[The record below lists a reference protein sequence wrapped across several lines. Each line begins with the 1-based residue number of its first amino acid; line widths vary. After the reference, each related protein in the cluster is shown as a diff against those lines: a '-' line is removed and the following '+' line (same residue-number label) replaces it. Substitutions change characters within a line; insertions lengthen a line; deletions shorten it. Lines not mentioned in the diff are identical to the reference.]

1 MASPSDWLEG
11 ARLRTLPAAMAPVLL
26 GTAAAVQLGQWSAVR
41 AVLALA
47 VALLLQIGV
56 NFSNDYSDGIRG
68 TDDNRQG
75 PPRLTG
81 GGLAAP
87 RTVLA
92 AALGCF
98 AAAGLAGLVLV
109 VLSGQWV
116 LVAVGVCAV
125 AAAWFYTGGRHPYG
139 YLGIGLSELMV
150 FVFFGLVATVGT
162 TVTQT
167 PSAPWWVWSLASGV
181 GLLSVS
187 LLMVNNIRDIPTDRE
202 AGKRTVAVR
211 LGERGSRAAY
221 VALLAGAVV
230 LAGVSLWHVV
240 VTPAG
245 SAATTVDSSLLHTG
259 AAGTWA
265 VGGATVILALGAAL
279 PARRVISGQTGRAL
293 IPALRDTGLY
303 TLVWAV
309 VCAALLAASA

>member
-1 MASPSDWLEG
+1 MATPTDWLEG
-11 ARLRTLPAAMAPVLL
+11 ARLRTLPAAMAPVIL
-26 GTAAAVQLGQWSAVR
+26 GTAAAVHIGHWSAPR
-41 AVLALA
+41 ALLALG

-68 TDDNRQG
+68 TDDHREG

-81 GGLAAP
+81 GGLASP

-98 AAAGLAGLVLV
+98 GAATVLGLWLV

-116 LVAVGVCAV
+116 LVAVGACAV

-139 YLGIGLSELMV
+139 YLGVGVSEVMV

-162 TVTQT
+162 TVTQV
-167 PSAPWWVWSLASGV
+167 PSAPWWLWCLASGT

-211 LGERGSRAAY
+211 LGERGSRTTY
-221 VALLAGAVV
+221 VALLLAAVL
-230 LAGVSLWHVV
+230 LAGLALV
-240 VTPAG
+240 
-245 SAATTVDSSLLHTG
+245 TVDTGTAIAFVPVLL
-259 AAGTWA
+259 
-265 VGGATVILALGAAL
+265 LGAAV
-279 PARRVISGQTGRAL
+279 PARRVLAGATGRAL

-303 TLVWAV
+303 TLAWSLVVGAV
-309 VCAALLAASA
+309 LVVTA

>member
-1 MASPSDWLEG
+1 MASPTDWLEG
-11 ARLRTLPAAMAPVLL
+11 ARLRTLPAAMAPVIL
-26 GTAAAVQLGQWSAVR
+26 GTAAVVHIGQWSAAR
-41 AVLALA
+41 ALLALG

-68 TDDNRQG
+68 TDDHREG

-98 AAAGLAGLVLV
+98 GAAGVLGLWLV

-116 LVAVGVCAV
+116 LLVVGVCAV

-139 YLGIGLSELMV
+139 YLGVGLSELMV

-162 TVTQT
+162 TVTQVS
-167 PSAPWWVWSLASGV
+167 SAPWWLWCLASGA

-211 LGERGSRAAY
+211 LGERGSRATY
-221 VALLAGAVV
+221 VALLLVAVV
-230 LAGVSLWHVV
+230 LAG
-240 VTPAG
+240 
-245 SAATTVDSSLLHTG
+245 AALVTVDMGTAVAFTPLL
-259 AAGTWA
+259 
-265 VGGATVILALGAAL
+265 LLGAAV
-279 PARRVISGQTGRAL
+279 PARRVVSGATGRAL

-303 TLVWAV
+303 TLAWSVVVGAV
-309 VCAALLAASA
+309 LVLTA

>member
-1 MASPSDWLEG
+1 MASPTDWLEG
-11 ARLRTLPAAMAPVLL
+11 ARLRTLPAALAPVLL
-26 GTAAAVQLGQWSAVR
+26 GTAAAVHLGQWSAPR
-41 AVLALA
+41 ALLALG
-47 VALLLQIGV
+47 VALLLQVGV

-98 AAAGLAGLVLV
+98 AGAGVLGLWLV
-109 VLSGQWV
+109 VLSAQWV
-116 LVAVGVCAV
+116 LLAVGVCAV
-125 AAAWFYTGGRHPYG
+125 AAAWFYTGGHHPYG
-139 YLGIGLSELMV
+139 YLGVGLSELMV

-162 TVTQT
+162 TVTQVS
-167 PSAPWWVWSLASGV
+167 SAPWWLWCLACGV

-211 LGERGSRAAY
+211 LGERGARAAY
-221 VALLAGAVV
+221 VALLLVAVSLGAVALTVVDRGTALAFLPV
-230 LAGVSLWHVV
+230 LLV
-240 VTPAG
+240 
-245 SAATTVDSSLLHTG
+245 
-259 AAGTWA
+259 
-265 VGGATVILALGAAL
+265 GAAL
-279 PARRVISGQTGRAL
+279 PARRVVRGATGRAL

-303 TLVWAV
+303 TLAWSLVIGAV
-309 VCAALLAASA
+309 LVATA

>member
-1 MASPSDWLEG
+1 MATLGQWVEG
-11 ARLRTLPAAMAPVLL
+11 ARLRTLPIAISSVIGGWAGAVSQGSFHPAP
-26 GTAAAVQLGQWSAVR
+26 
-41 AVLALA
+41 AVLAMV
-47 VALLLQIGV
+47 VALALVVGV

-98 AAAGLAGLVLV
+98 GAAGVLGLWLVL
-109 VLSGQWV
+109 LSGQWV
-116 LVAVGVCAV
+116 LVAVGVAAV
-125 AAAWFYTGGRHPYG
+125 AAAWFYTGGPHPYG
-139 YLGIGLSELMV
+139 YLGIGVSEVMV

-162 TVTQT
+162 TVTQV
-167 PSAPWWVWSLASGV
+167 PSAPWWLWCLASGV

-211 LGERGSRAAY
+211 LGEGGARSAY
-221 VALLAGAVV
+221 VAMLVAALVLAAVGLLGADTRLAVAVTPFLAVGAV
-230 LAGVSLWHVV
+230 
-240 VTPAG
+240 
-245 SAATTVDSSLLHTG
+245 
-259 AAGTWA
+259 
-265 VGGATVILALGAAL
+265 L
-279 PARRVISGQTGRAL
+279 PARRVVAGASGRAL

-303 TLVWAV
+303 TLAWSVACAV
-309 VCAALLAASA
+309 VLVVGA